1 MTARGTAA
9 GAVESM
15 EGGVLPT
22 EAHWTGT
29 RVTVPTGR
37 VHGPDRALSVAGAL
51 AERLALPLDV
61 TSVVF
66 DQAFAA
72 DRQASL
78 AQQLGVLVPRSVR
91 ADVRVVPGTDPA
103 QHIVDASAQDGA
115 VVVMAA
121 GDVWTA
127 LPGSVTAD
135 VMRFALSPVLMVGP
149 SVRDWAV
156 GPFGTG
162 TIVVALD
169 GSRLAEAA
177 IPPARAWADRLGY
190 GISLVEVVPRR
201 DELAVARAHGDLPE
215 GGTLVRA
222 SHHPALR
229 GAEVSWEVLHGEH
242 PHHVLCHHMAR
253 LHGGLLVMTTH
264 GDTRTDSLIGSTTL
278 HTVHGAAVPV
288 LVVRP

>member
-1 MTARGTAA
+1 MSARGTAV
-9 GAVESM
+9 GAVESVAS
-15 EGGVLPT
+15 EVIPS
-22 EAHWTGT
+22 EARWTGT
-29 RVTVPTGR
+29 HVVVPTGR

-51 AERLALPLDV
+51 AERLAIPLDV
-61 TSVVF
+61 SSVVF
-66 DQAFAA
+66 DRAFAD

-78 AQQLGVLVPRSVR
+78 FQQLGRLVPGGVRS
-91 ADVRVVPGTDPA
+91 DVRVVTGTDPA
-103 QHIVDASAQDGA
+103 QHIVDASADEGA

-149 SVRDWAV
+149 SVGDWSV

-162 TIVVALD
+162 TVVVALD
-169 GSRLAEAA
+169 GSLLAEAA

-201 DELAVARAHGDLPE
+201 DELAVARAKGDLPE
-215 GGTLVRA
+215 AGTLVRA

-242 PHHVLCHHMAR
+242 PHHTLCHHVAR
-253 LHGGLLVMTTH
+253 LTGSLLVMTTR

-278 HTVHGAAVPV
+278 HAVHGSAVPV